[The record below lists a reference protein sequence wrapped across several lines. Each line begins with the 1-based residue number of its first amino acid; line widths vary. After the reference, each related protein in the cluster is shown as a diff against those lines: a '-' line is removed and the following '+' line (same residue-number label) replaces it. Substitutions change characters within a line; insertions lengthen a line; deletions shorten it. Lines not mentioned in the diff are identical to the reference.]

1 MTKKAMV
8 GEQREYVRFR
18 RSAPLILSLQTYLG
32 LEIGLS
38 TLKTELV
45 FTNSAFKEVIALKGD
60 L

>member
-1 MTKKAMV
+1 MTKKAMA

>member
-1 MTKKAMV
+1 MA